1 MEPSGVETGFRY
13 RDALRLLFILH
24 AGARPIDPPDP
35 QTGII
40 GIFEG
45 EKRLMAIDFWVRY
58 PDYLADQLLDLY
70 AETMDPALLAEI
82 QAIFDRDEPDVRLIK
97 VLRWRYGAFDRIED
111 ALAILSAR
119 NLVKPMKKK
128 IPTGSQHDF
137 LIFPAAP
144 SFLATAVQDQP
155 VLKWY
160 QDRTRLALLIAG
172 DKSGSSLKDMQYEA
186 PEYEGTLLSA
196 VIPSIKGRVQ
206 QRLKDVKAG
215 K

>member
-35 QTGII
+35 QTRII

-82 QAIFDRDEPDVRLIK
+82 QAIFDREEPDVRLIK

-119 NLVKPMKKK
+119 NLVKPIKKK

>member
-82 QAIFDRDEPDVRLIK
+82 QAIFDREEPDVRLIK